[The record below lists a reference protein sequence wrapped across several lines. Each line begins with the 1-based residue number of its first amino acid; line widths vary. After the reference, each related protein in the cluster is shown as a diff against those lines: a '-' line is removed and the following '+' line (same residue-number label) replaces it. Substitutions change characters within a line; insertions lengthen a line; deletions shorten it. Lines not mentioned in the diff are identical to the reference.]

1 MFVPISHK
9 LINPLSQNPIRPLAI
24 LIHNSFPSMEMKYMG
39 KCYYFHKHLHI
50 YGGGCKQAGA
60 WGLFLWLSSF
70 LATLL
75 FGEED
80 TLAVSSPLGHK
91 GEICSL
97 SARVSASLAY
107 LILQKCLKYIPKR
120 SPKLSGKRR
129 RSLKDNIKQTELRE
143 EVKLSRILF
152 SSGLALSF
160 SLIRIFLS
168 IHHDVL
174 KYSSSFFWELFVL
187 LFVNMTE
194 EMCFSKAVC

>member
-39 KCYYFHKHLHI
+39 KCYYFHKHLHN

-70 LATLL
+70 WATLL

-80 TLAVSSPLGHK
+80 TLTVSSPLGHK
-91 GEICSL
+91 GEVSL
-97 SARVSASLAY
+97 FQPEFQHPWLTSYFRYACNIFQNALLNY
-107 LILQKCLKYIPKR
+107 Q
-120 SPKLSGKRR
+120 GKDGGLWRIISNR
-129 RSLKDNIKQTELRE
+129 LRE
-143 EVKLSRILF
+143 EVKLSWILF

-168 IHHDVL
+168 IHHDVF
-174 KYSSSFFWELFVL
+174 KYSSTFFWELFVL

>member
-60 WGLFLWLSSF
+60 WGLFLWRSSF

-75 FGEED
+75 FGEDD
-80 TLAVSSPLGHK
+80 TMATSSPFSHK

-97 SARVSASLAY
+97 FFLYQSFS
-107 LILQKCLKYIPKR
+107 IPGLPHTSKMPEIY
-120 SPKLSGKRR
+120 SKTPSE
-129 RSLKDNIKQTELRE
+129 IIRE
-143 EVKLSRILF
+143 ETVVFEGWYQTDWTPRGS
-152 SSGLALSF
+152 
-160 SLIRIFLS
+160 
-168 IHHDVL
+168 
-174 KYSSSFFWELFVL
+174 
-187 LFVNMTE
+187 
-194 EMCFSKAVC
+194 